1 MKIHTNSKRKSGIRI
16 SLIRLVSLLVI
27 LPLCSM
33 IVFLSMQM
41 SSYLTRKTVQDNETF
56 ITQIATNA
64 DQFIEVINYATSMLM
79 VNQDTLHHLRTIN
92 TSKEGYTHYQ
102 ARDALS
108 KQLTDI
114 ESSIMNAVN
123 GKIAVLT
130 TSGYLISSFNISRAD
145 KDYSQEQW
153 YLDTLENG
161 RKVTF
166 NPSLSEIFREV
177 YVDNQFADH
186 QYLYYARTI
195 KSYSGN
201 DLGIVLTQIS
211 TNKIW
216 GSYLAKHPGN
226 IALYLLNT
234 DGELQ
239 ALSGKPDDLRYQTL
253 ECLPELLSLEKEK
266 TIHGTSENGHFY
278 SAVRLENA
286 PYILIFTQP
295 ANELFLA
302 NKTITNSLWFAT
314 VVITILIL
322 CILVYLSKR
331 ITQPLST
338 LIKTMDEHQ
347 NGPIPQQNIDTSFHE
362 LDNFVES
369 YNQAWQRVSL
379 LMDRVREE
387 THLREKAYYD
397 LLISQISPHFICN
410 TVNSIKYLAAEEG
423 GSASVDAL
431 DALSEILQSVY
442 DNTSDLTIIAK
453 ELHLLSAYVRI
464 MRMRFGFDI
473 SYIENIPAELF
484 MCEIPAFTLQ
494 PLVENAFLH
503 GVHEKQAGQII
514 LNADAM
520 ENEIQISVF
529 NNGNDADL
537 EKVRCALAGNIRN
550 RSQFTG
556 FGLYNINSRLKT
568 LYGEQYGLS
577 LNENL
582 QSGFEILV
590 RIPRKEV
597 QLSD

>member
-1 MKIHTNSKRKSGIRI
+1 MKTHTNSKQNPGIRI

-33 IVFLSMQM
+33 IVILSMQM
-41 SSYLTRKTVQDNETF
+41 SSYLTRRTVQNNEAF
-56 ITQIATNA
+56 ITQIATNT
-64 DQFIEVINYATSMLM
+64 DQFIDVINYATSMLM
-79 VNQDTLHHLRTIN
+79 VNQDTLQHLRTIN
-92 TSKEGYTHYQ
+92 STEEGYAHYQ
-102 ARDALS
+102 ARNALS

-123 GKIAVLT
+123 GKIAILT
-130 TSGYLISSFNISRAD
+130 TSGYLISSFNIGRAD
-145 KDYSQEQW
+145 KDYSLESW
-153 YLDTLENG
+153 YIDTIENG
-161 RKVTF
+161 RKITF
-166 NPSLSEIFREV
+166 SPLLSEVFHEIE
-177 YVDNQFADH
+177 VDNQFFGH
-186 QYLYYARTI
+186 QSLYYSRTI

-201 DLGIVLTQIS
+201 NLGVILTQLS
-211 TNKIW
+211 TKKIW
-216 GSYLAKHPGN
+216 GSFLAKHPGD
-226 IALYLLNT
+226 ITLYLVNT
-234 DGELQ
+234 DGGLQ
-239 ALSGKPDDLRYQTL
+239 ALSGNPDDIRYKTIGS
-253 ECLPELLSLEKEK
+253 LPEILSLEKGK
-266 TIHGTSENGHFY
+266 TIHGVSENGYFY
-278 SAVRLENA
+278 SAIRLENS
-286 PYILIFTQP
+286 PHVLIFTQP
-295 ANELFLA
+295 ENELFLA
-302 NKTITNSLWFAT
+302 NKAITNSLWIAT
-314 VVITILIL
+314 VVIIVLML

-347 NGPIPQQNIDTSFHE
+347 DGPVPQQNIDTAFHE

-369 YNQAWQRVSL
+369 YNHAWQRVSL
-379 LMDRVREE
+379 LMDQVREE
-387 THLREKAYYD
+387 THLREKAHYD

-431 DALSEILQSVY
+431 DALSDILQSVY